1 MSEAEGLLRLTLA
14 AAFGAVIGWERED
27 RDKPAGMRTFSIVAL
42 GSALFSL
49 VGLLAFG
56 MGDAGA
62 RIPAQVV
69 TGVGFLGAGTILHHR
84 GNVIG
89 LTTAAGIWG
98 AAAVGMGFG
107 FGLYVLSAGAT
118 VIMLALLRILGR
130 IAPTHGTSA
139 SDLSADA
146 ADRDDGHASR
156 EEPDRG
162 PEGEGDPGP

>member
-1 MSEAEGLLRLTLA
+1 MTEAEGLLRLALA
-14 AAFGAVIGWERED
+14 AGFGAVIGWERED
-27 RDKPAGMRTFSIVAL
+27 RDKPAGVRTFSIVAL

-49 VGLLAFG
+49 VGILTFG
-56 MGDAGA
+56 IGDAGA

-107 FGLYVLSAGAT
+107 FGLYILSAGGTA
-118 VIMLALLRILGR
+118 IMLTLLRIIGR
-130 IAPTHGTSA
+130 MATPH
-139 SDLSADA
+139 D
-146 ADRDDGHASR
+146 ADRAIDSSDKATTDVEDDGGQA
-156 EEPDRG
+156 
-162 PEGEGDPGP
+162 